1 MITLNAAE
9 TAISSPLLI
18 SLETAAAISGV
29 KPHAK
34 EEMSAPR

>member
-1 MITLNAAE
+1 MTTLNAAE

-29 KPHAK
+29 NPHAK